1 MGPGLP
7 RRGGGCYITRKF
19 GASISKNIY
28 KDRTWVCRINAA
40 LPSTRRML
48 GNSANAAI
56 IAQAKN
62 PLTEN
67 TMSDETNIEREADG
81 VADAIAVTAIIGV
94 IVLTL
99 CIWLQGMPS

>member
-1 MGPGLP
+1 
-7 RRGGGCYITRKF
+7 
-19 GASISKNIY
+19 
-28 KDRTWVCRINAA
+28 
-40 LPSTRRML
+40 ML

-56 IAQAKN
+56 IAHVKK
-62 PLTEN
+62 PLTEK